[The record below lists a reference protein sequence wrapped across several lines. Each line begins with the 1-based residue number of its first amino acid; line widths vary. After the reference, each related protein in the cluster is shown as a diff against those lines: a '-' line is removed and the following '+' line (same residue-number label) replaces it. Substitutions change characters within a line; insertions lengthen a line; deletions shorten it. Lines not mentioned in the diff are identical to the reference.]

1 MEVLKK
7 IFHRIGEDI
16 SNKKNKIISNKFYK
30 NKKEI
35 SLKRLN

>member
-1 MEVLKK
+1 MKVLQK
-7 IFHRIGEDI
+7 IFYKIGEDI
-16 SNKKNKIISNKFYK
+16 FHKKDKIISNKFFK